1 MKKLSLF
8 AFGLALTALMAG
20 YLILSSLMRTLEE
33 TDFLEDL
40 EE

>member
-8 AFGLALTALMAG
+8 AFGLVLTALAAS
-20 YLILSSLMRTLEE
+20 YLILSSLMKTLEE